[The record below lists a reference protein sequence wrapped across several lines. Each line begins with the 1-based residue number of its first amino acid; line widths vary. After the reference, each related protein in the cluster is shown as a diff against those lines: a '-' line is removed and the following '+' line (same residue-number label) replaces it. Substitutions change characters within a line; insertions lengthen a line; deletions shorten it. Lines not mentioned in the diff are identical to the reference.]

1 MENLLPS
8 DEGPFLV
15 SSVELLQ
22 GVASLSRGAYLSES
36 SLELA
41 LSVLTE
47 SAGRMSGV
55 ERASIWALTDNHR
68 ELRCIELF
76 ELASG
81 RHSSGGS
88 VLAERYPAYFEA
100 LEDGGSIVADDP
112 YSHPATA
119 EFGSDYLPRHGISAM
134 LDTPIYIR
142 GQLQGVFCL
151 EQVGRRQPW
160 TPIHGLF
167 ARIVANLVTLA
178 LVEFEAGE
186 ARRDVQLANE
196 RLDAVFAASRDA
208 LMLVDAGSGLI
219 LDLNA
224 KAENLFGNNRRNLL
238 GRHQGRLHPPAQ
250 QEAMGYEFRQMLAGQ
265 LGRPWITEV
274 QRPDGTVVSV
284 EMSAEPVQAGGGR
297 HYVLAC
303 YRPLQ

>member
-1 MENLLPS
+1 MENLPAS
-8 DEGPFLV
+8 DEVPFLV

-41 LSVLTE
+41 LSILTE
-47 SAGRMSGV
+47 SAGRMSGI
-55 ERASIWALTDNHR
+55 ERSSIWALTDNHR

-88 VLAERYPAYFEA
+88 VTVERYPAYFEA
-100 LEDGGSIVADDP
+100 LEEGSSIVADDP
-112 YSHPATA
+112 YSHTATA
-119 EFGSDYLPRHGISAM
+119 GFGGDYLPRHGISAM

-186 ARRDVQLANE
+186 ARHDAQSANE
-196 RLDAVFAASRDA
+196 RLNAVFAASRDA
-208 LMLVDAGSGLI
+208 LILSDAGSGLI

-224 KAENLFGNNRRNLL
+224 KAEALFDNSRRNLL

-250 QEAMGYEFRQMLAGQ
+250 QEAMGYELRQMLSGQ
-265 LGRPWITEV
+265 LGRPWLTEI
-274 QRPDGTVVSV
+274 QRPDGSVVSV
-284 EMSAEPVQAGGGR
+284 EMSAESIQTTGGR

>member
-1 MENLLPS
+1 MENLLTS
-8 DEGPFLV
+8 EEGPFLV
-15 SSVELLQ
+15 SSLELLQ

-76 ELASG
+76 ELALC
-81 RHSSGGS
+81 RHSSGGA

-100 LEDGGSIVADDP
+100 LEEGGSIVADDP

-119 EFGSDYLPRHGISAM
+119 EFGSDYLPRLGISAM

-186 ARRDVQLANE
+186 ARRDVQVATE

-208 LMLVDAGSGLI
+208 LVLADAGSGLI

-238 GRHQGRLHPPAQ
+238 GRHQARLHPPAQ
-250 QEAMGYEFRQMLAGQ
+250 QEAMGYELRQMLAGQ